1 MINIAI
7 VGATGFSGQELQ
19 QILEKHPKVTIKYT
33 SGREWQTVGDD
44 IDLAFLALPHGAAV
58 DIAPHFLAKNIKV
71 IDLSTD
77 FRYKTDDLLVKIQ
90 ETVPGFDHEQWEY
103 SLPEM
108 HRKQFDYS
116 SIMLIANPGCYPTAS
131 LLGLAPL
138 VTETMHPKPSIII
151 DAKSGYSGAG
161 KKFIESGQLEKL
173 KDNMWAYRVAG
184 EHNHNREIE
193 VYLGDVPV
201 SFSPHIMPFY
211 RGIQST
217 IYVDIKD
224 ADQQSLYAQYKKYYA
239 GEPFVEIV
247 NDLPTVKDVAETNEC
262 HIALRYDNHVQRLVI
277 ISVIDNLIKG
287 AAGQAVQNMNLL
299 FGIDETIA
307 LRGG

>member
-7 VGATGFSGQELQ
+7 IGATGFSGQELEK
-19 QILEKHPKVTIKYT
+19 ILKKHPEVTIKYT
-33 SGREWQTVGDD
+33 SGREWQSVGDD
-44 IDLAFLALPHGAAV
+44 IDLVFFALPHGAAI
-58 DIAPHFLAKNIKV
+58 DIAPHFLAKDIKV

-77 FRYKTDDLLVKIQ
+77 FRYKSEEVLLKIK
-90 ETVPGFDHEQWEY
+90 ESVPGYDSEQWAY

-116 SIMLIANPGCYPTAS
+116 RLKLIANPGCYPTAS

-138 VTETMHPKPSIII
+138 VPETMHPKPSIII

-161 KKFIESGQLEKL
+161 KKFIESGQTEKL
-173 KDNMWAYRVAG
+173 KDNMWAYRIAG

-201 SFSPHIMPFY
+201 SFTPHIMPFY

-217 IYVDIKD
+217 IYVEMKE
-224 ADQQSLYAQYKKYYA
+224 ADQKSLYTQYEQYYA
-239 GEPFVEIV
+239 GEPFVKVV
-247 NDLPTVKDVAETNEC
+247 NDLPSVKDVAETNEC
-262 HIALRYDNHVQRLVI
+262 RIALRYDDHVQRLVI
-277 ISVIDNLIKG
+277 ISVIDNLVKG

-299 FGIDETIA
+299 FGIEETTG
-307 LRGG
+307 LGE